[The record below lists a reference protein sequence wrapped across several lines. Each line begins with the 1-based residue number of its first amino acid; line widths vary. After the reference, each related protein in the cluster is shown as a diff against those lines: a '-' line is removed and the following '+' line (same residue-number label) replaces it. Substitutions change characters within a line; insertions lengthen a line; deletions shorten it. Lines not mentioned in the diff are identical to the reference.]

1 MDKPILHIIKIG
13 GNVIDDDV
21 ILSAFLKQLNQ
32 LKEPFILV
40 HGGGKLATG
49 LCKTLGITAQL
60 IDGRRTTDAQTL
72 DVVTMV
78 YAGLINKKIVA
89 QLQGNNLNAIGL
101 CGADANIIPATK
113 RSSIP
118 VDFGFVGDVY
128 PENISTGN
136 LNILLKNNILPVVA
150 PITHDGKGQLL
161 NTNADTIAS
170 SIAIA
175 LSGLYNT
182 KLYYCFEKKGVLND
196 MNDDNSLIPELS
208 EEVYTK
214 LKTAE
219 TIHTGMLPKL
229 DNAFAALNKE
239 VNEVYILHAL
249 QFHLLNNNGHAGTKL
264 VK

>member
-21 ILSAFLKQLNQ
+21 ILSTFLKQLNQ
-32 LKEPFILV
+32 LSEPFILV

-49 LCKTLGITAQL
+49 LSKTLGISAQL
-60 IDGRRTTDAQTL
+60 IDGRRITDAQTL

-101 CGADANIIPATK
+101 CGADANIIQATK
-113 RSSIP
+113 RNTIP
-118 VDFGFVGDVY
+118 IDFGFVGDVH
-128 PENISTGN
+128 PENISTDN
-136 LNILLKNNILPVVA
+136 LRVLLKNNMLPVVA

-170 SIAIA
+170 GIAIA
-175 LSGLYNT
+175 LSGSYNT
-182 KLYYCFEKKGVLND
+182 KLYYCFEKKGVLSD
-196 MNDDNSLIPELS
+196 VNDDNSWIPELS
-208 EEVYTK
+208 QKAYAE
-214 LKTAE
+214 LKTSE
-219 TIHTGMLPKL
+219 TIHSGMIPKL

-249 QFHLLNNNGHAGTKL
+249 QFHFLNNTNHAGTKL